1 MPSHYYQNAP
11 SNSFTSNPMYQE
23 NRPRYDMDPLLAKL
37 AEASVQ
43 PPAKTG
49 NPLLRAIAKSVFESA
64 GGFGGGA
71 SAAPAVPNLPEGYTD
86 GTYGEFTT
94 PGGATVASIEG
105 PEVPFQYK
113 TKEDAE
119 AAVKEGGGQ
128 VVAVKNANEDIIG
141 YNVAQPGRK
150 VEDMINSAKQIIEN
164 AE

>member
-1 MPSHYYQNAP
+1 MPANNPAAYFMN
-11 SNSFTSNPMYQE
+11 NPMYQE

-43 PPAKTG
+43 PPPKTQNPMLQALAKG
-49 NPLLRAIAKSVFESA
+49 IAAAA
-64 GGFGGGA
+64 GGYGGYGGVEP
-71 SAAPAVPNLPEGYTD
+71 PAVHNLPEGYTD
-86 GTYGEFTT
+86 GTYGEFS
-94 PGGATVASIEG
+94 PVMGRFPVFGNG
-105 PEVPFQYK
+105 QPEVPFEYK

-128 VVAVKNANEDIIG
+128 VVAVMNANEEIIG

>member
-43 PPAKTG
+43 PPPKTQNPMLQALAKG
-49 NPLLRAIAKSVFESA
+49 IAAAA
-64 GGFGGGA
+64 GGYGGYGGVEP
-71 SAAPAVPNLPEGYTD
+71 PAIPNLPEGY
-86 GTYGEFTT
+86 GGAYGEFTT

-105 PEVPFQYK
+105 PEVPFEYK

-128 VVAVKNANEDIIG
+128 VVAVMNANEEIIG
-141 YNVAQPGRK
+141 YNVAHPGRK
-150 VEDMINSAKQIIEN
+150 VEDMINSAKQVIEN

>member
-1 MPSHYYQNAP
+1 MPANNPAAYFMN
-11 SNSFTSNPMYQE
+11 NPMYQE

-43 PPAKTG
+43 PPPKTQNPMLQALAKG
-49 NPLLRAIAKSVFESA
+49 IAAAA
-64 GGFGGGA
+64 GGYGGYGGVEP
-71 SAAPAVPNLPEGYTD
+71 PAIPNLPEGY
-86 GTYGEFTT
+86 GGAYGEFTT

-105 PEVPFQYK
+105 PEVPFEYK

-128 VVAVKNANEDIIG
+128 VVAVMNANEEIIG
-141 YNVAQPGRK
+141 YNVAHPGRK
-150 VEDMINSAKQIIEN
+150 VEDTFQSAKQIIEN